1 MQQNLFFFVEFLMYG
16 KYKLQCCFNR
26 ILKKMME
33 YTSNLF
39 MEDENEII
47 LTDKSVQVF
56 QLKDICHHG
65 PSVGM
70 IQFWKRLLAKVS
82 F

>member
-1 MQQNLFFFVEFLMYG
+1 
-16 KYKLQCCFNR
+16 
-26 ILKKMME
+26 MME
-33 YTSNLF
+33 CTSNLF
-39 MEDENEII
+39 MDDENEII